1 MDKEHEIQAGLTEKL
16 MAMAAACAANLPKRE
31 VKEYPRF
38 NNLRTAN
45 SYGEFTW
52 NFKREKGRLTAVISR
67 KGRLYCRL
75 SLPAG
80 CSRNARDDIVEYLQE
95 QLCIEATANERSAP

>member
-1 MDKEHEIQAGLTEKL
+1 MDKENERLAGLTEKL
-16 MAMAAACAANLPKRE
+16 MVMAAACAANLPKSE

-38 NNLRTAN
+38 NNPRTVN

-67 KGRLYCRL
+67 KGRLYRRL
-75 SLPAG
+75 GLPAG
-80 CSRNARDDIVEYLQE
+80 CSRNAHDDIVEYLQE
-95 QLCIEATANERSAP
+95 QLCIEAAANE

>member
-1 MDKEHEIQAGLTEKL
+1 MDKENERRAGLTEKL
-16 MAMAAACAANLPKRE
+16 MAMAAACTANLPKSE

-67 KGRLYCRL
+67 KGRLYRRL
-75 SLPAG
+75 GLPAG
-80 CSRNARDDIVEYLQE
+80 CSRNVRDDIVEYLQE
-95 QLCIEATANERSAP
+95 QLCIGAAANE

>member
-1 MDKEHEIQAGLTEKL
+1 MDKENERLAGLTEKL
-16 MAMAAACAANLPKRE
+16 LAMAAACASNLPKSE
-31 VKEYPRF
+31 AKTYPRF

-67 KGRLYCRL
+67 KGRVYRRL
-75 SLPAG
+75 GLPAG
-80 CSRNARDDIVEYLQE
+80 CSRNAHDDIVEYLQE
-95 QLCIEATANERSAP
+95 QLCIEAAANE

>member
-1 MDKEHEIQAGLTEKL
+1 MDKEHETQVGLTEKL
-16 MAMAAACAANLPKRE
+16 MAMAAACAANLPKSE

-52 NFKREKGRLTAVISR
+52 HIKREKGHPVAVINR
-67 KGRLYCRL
+67 NGKLYYRLPVY
-75 SLPAG
+75 G
-80 CSRNARDDIVEYLQE
+80 CYGYQSVQDEIVEFIQDR
-95 QLCIEATANERSAP
+95 LCCEVGNGQA

>member
-1 MDKEHEIQAGLTEKL
+1 MDKEHETQAVLTGKL
-16 MAMAAACAANLPKRE
+16 MAMAAASAANLPKSE
-31 VKEYPRF
+31 AKGYPRF

-52 NFKREKGRLTAVISR
+52 DFKREKGRPTAVISR
-67 KGRLYCRL
+67 KGRLYRRL

-80 CSRNARDDIVEYLQE
+80 CSRNMRDEIVEYLQE
-95 QLCIEATANERSAP
+95 QLCIEAAANE